1 MSNKSNVRFAAINK
15 RVQRNIILP
24 TETTYSGDR
33 YVQWGEGNKY
43 PEFLLTLY
51 RNCTTLHSVIS
62 GAVDYV
68 CGDAI
73 ESNVLPEGEIN
84 RTGETKADLVEM
96 LARDYFTF
104 GGFAIEVIRNREGA
118 VAEVSA
124 LPMQYLRSDKDNEA
138 FYYSEKWGKSGT
150 KFEVLPKFV
159 PEHRQNKRS
168 VYFYKNSTYSTYPEP
183 IYAASVKACN
193 IECDIDDY
201 HLNAIENGFAG
212 SVIVNF
218 NNGQPADEIMDEIE
232 KNFNAKFSGSEN
244 AGRIAF
250 CWNENR
256 ASATTIDKLPVDD
269 FGDRYAALSK
279 HSRQQIFTA
288 FRANP
293 NLFGIPTESL
303 GFSEE
308 EYNSAFKLFNRT
320 IIRPAQIRICN
331 ALDKIYGVEGALSI
345 KPFTMEGETEKT
357 VE

>member
-1 MSNKSNVRFAAINK
+1 MSNKPNVRFAAINK

-24 TETTYSGDR
+24 TETTYSGAK
-33 YVQWGEGNKY
+33 YVQWGEDNKY
-43 PEFLLTLY
+43 PDFLLFLY

-68 CGDAI
+68 CGDSI
-73 ESNVLPEGEIN
+73 ESSVLPNGRINQNGESK
-84 RTGETKADLVEM
+84 EDFVEI

-104 GGFAIEVIRNREGA
+104 GGFAIEVIRDREGD
-118 VAEVSA
+118 VSEVSA
-124 LPMQYLRSDKDNEA
+124 LPLHNLRSDKNNEA
-138 FYYSEKWGKSGT
+138 FYYSEKWEKSGT
-150 KFEVLPKFV
+150 KYEVLPKFV
-159 PEHRQNKRS
+159 PEHRNNARS
-168 VYFYKNSTYSTYPEP
+168 VYLYKNSTYSTYPEP

-218 NNGQPADEIMDEIE
+218 NNGQPEDAIMDEIE

-244 AGRIAF
+244 AGRIAL

-308 EYNSAFKLFNRT
+308 EYKSAFKLFNRT
-320 IIRPAQIRICN
+320 IVRPAQKRICN
-331 ALDKIYGVEGALSI
+331 ALDEIYGIEGVLTI
-345 KPFTMEGETEKT
+345 RPFSLEEESEKT